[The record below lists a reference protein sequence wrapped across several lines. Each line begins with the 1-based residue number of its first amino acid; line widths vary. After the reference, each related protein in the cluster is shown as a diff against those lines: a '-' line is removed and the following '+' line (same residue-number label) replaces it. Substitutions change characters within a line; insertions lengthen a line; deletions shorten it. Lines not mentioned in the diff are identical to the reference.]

1 MSIDEAEQ
9 EKQNEKDLKLLENK
23 FLSEKAFPPL
33 KRRGIGSVKDELIPF
48 KHSMHLI
55 FVRAKFLFLGLLTE
69 IEKENAFAAYA
80 ILKSFWETVAIVGYF
95 VLNAEELIA
104 KKDYKELFILSR
116 KLVMGGRKFPSEEM
130 VEKKGLLREEITHP
144 NLLTMMEKIDKEWDK
159 LFKKQGLGK
168 SSFREEYDNFIAEA
182 GHPTYLGMQISGR
195 WLADGSLLPD
205 IKRSWTSEEG
215 KIIINYICLSGT
227 IFFYYWVK
235 FRKLA
240 PVKRKLQDSPNR
252 GVEAKSKK

>member
-1 MSIDEAEQ
+1 MSIDETEQ
-9 EKQNEKDLKLLENK
+9 EKKNKEDLKLLEGK
-23 FLSEKAFPPL
+23 FLSEKVFPPF
-33 KRRGIGSVKDELIPF
+33 KGGGIDSADDELIHF

-80 ILKSFWETVAIVGYF
+80 ILKSFWETVAMAGYF
-95 VLNAEELIA
+95 VLNAEELIS
-104 KKDYKELFILSR
+104 KKDYKELFNLSR
-116 KLVMGGRKFPSEEM
+116 KLAMGGRKFPSEEM
-130 VEKKGLLREEITHP
+130 VKKKGLLREEITHP

-168 SSFREEYDNFIAEA
+168 STFREEYDNFIAEA

-205 IKRSWTSEEG
+205 IKRSWTLEEG
-215 KIIINYICLSGT
+215 KTIINYICLAGT

-240 PVKRKLQDSPNR
+240 PVKRKLQDTTN
-252 GVEAKSKK
+252 K